1 VIELFASGFGLVC
14 ANPKP
19 FLFVT
24 GKTKKAFFKGVKIMS
39 ENAILAQVT
48 DDLVVTMDYTL
59 TVDGEIVDSSKGGGA
74 IRFVQGQGEIIP
86 GLERQLNG
94 LALGGRQTFTVSA
107 KEGYGEFEDDR
118 LVDIPREEFPE
129 SIPLELGVHLRM
141 KDEEGNPLQARIHE
155 IADDFV
161 KLNFNHVLAGK
172 ELQFDVTIVELRAAT
187 PEELEHG
194 HVH

>member
-1 VIELFASGFGLVC
+1 
-14 ANPKP
+14 
-19 FLFVT
+19 
-24 GKTKKAFFKGVKIMS
+24 MS
-39 ENAILAQVT
+39 ENTKLSQVT

-59 TVDGEIVDSSKGGGA
+59 TVDGEIVDSSNGGGA
-74 IRFVQGQGEIIP
+74 IRFVQGHGEIIP

-94 LALGGRQTFTVSA
+94 LALGENQTFTVSA
-107 KEGYGEFEDDR
+107 KEGYGEYEEDR
-118 LVDIPREEFPE
+118 LIDIPREEFPE

-155 IADDFV
+155 ITDDFV

-172 ELQFDVTIVELRAAT
+172 ELQFDVTIVELRPAT
-187 PEELEHG
+187 PEELKHG